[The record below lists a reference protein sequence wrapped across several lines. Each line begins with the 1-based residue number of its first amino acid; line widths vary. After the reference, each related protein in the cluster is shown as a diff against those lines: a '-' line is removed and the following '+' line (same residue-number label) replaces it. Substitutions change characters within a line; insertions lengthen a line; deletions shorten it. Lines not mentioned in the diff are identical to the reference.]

1 MVSTENTAGNTA
13 GQRGRIVTPSPPA
26 PVPVPRPTK
35 EPDPQPAQD
44 LSGLT
49 ASPADGG
56 AGASASAASDV
67 GAGATTAKK
76 ANNEDVVRSTGS
88 MAIATLL
95 SRVTGFIRTVM
106 ITSMLGGAIASAF
119 NLANTL
125 PNMITEIVLGSVM
138 TALVVPVLVRAE
150 KEDADGGAGFIRQ
163 LFTLTL
169 TLMLSVTVIATV
181 AAPLLVSMMMDEEA
195 KTNIVQSTS
204 FAYLLLPQIFF
215 YGLFSLFQAV
225 LNTKGVFK
233 PGAWAPVVNN
243 LISITVLAAYRL
255 VPGSLNPAAP
265 SPVTDP
271 HILLLGLG
279 TTLGVVVQCAILL
292 PYLKKLN
299 IDLRLKWGID
309 DRLKAFGGMA
319 VAIVAYVAVSQL
331 GYVITARIAT
341 EADASAYA
349 IYQQHW
355 QLLQVPY
362 GIIGVALLTAI
373 MPRLSRNAADGDD
386 RAVVRDL
393 TLATKLTFIAL
404 IPIVIFMMAFGPD
417 IGNALFG
424 YGAFETEEARTL
436 GMTISFSAFTLIP
449 YALVM
454 LHLRV
459 FYAREE
465 AWTPTFIIAGITA
478 TKVLLS
484 YVAPLVA
491 SSSEFVVVLL
501 GAANGFG
508 FVAGAVIGAFLLTR
522 KLGDLQSATIL
533 RTSTWAAAAGIIGA
547 AAALLT
553 QFLIRQVPFNPVALL
568 LRLGQRASIGLV
580 VELGIV
586 GVVFLIVA
594 GLVLSRSGLP
604 EVQNLG
610 RLFTRLPVVGK
621 FINPD
626 EQKAIETGQT
636 DPKAMSQQFLAADS
650 FNASPVPPPMSA
662 GVVRGPRLV
671 AGAPVSDGRFRLLRD
686 HGSVS
691 GARFWQ
697 AREISTEREVA
708 LVFVDTHNQAP
719 LAAVGADE
727 AARRSREVARRTRQ
741 LRALEHPAIAPNIQV
756 LSYRSGCL
764 IVADWVPG
772 ASVKSVVAAE
782 GNLHPQAVAGAMAPL
797 ADALADCHDQ
807 GNPMGLDNRNRL
819 RVSTDGHVVLAF
831 PAVLPDASDEKDM
844 SALASALEL
853 LNAGTGDAADS
864 RLTAITKK
872 TRALADDAAD
882 PDTENPTSE
891 MFHNIADELREFSGV
906 TVHSDDDVVAL
917 QHSAGDHGDTENT
930 VDAADTVDTEALQV
944 VDEDT
949 PEPERLSGFGSRGY
963 SVQGFVAVIA
973 AAIAVVVLIA
983 ALTTY
988 VVSVIGGDDPATPV
1002 NHQSV
1007 DDAATGTSIRTAEN
1021 RPLPVIVEPSHVRV
1035 WQAPGHDPAA
1045 DNPDSI
1051 NNVID
1056 GDTQTSWS
1064 SDSYPNGLGTKPGVG
1079 IVVTATEPLAL
1090 QHLLIDT
1097 ETPGAHYNLYGL
1109 PADQETSTENTALED
1124 LKLLK
1129 KGTLRTNRN
1138 SLEIQDNP
1146 RVHGVVVWI
1155 TDIPVDE
1162 DSNVEINEI
1171 SMIGLP
1177 L

>member
-1 MVSTENTAGNTA
+1 MAPSENTP
-13 GQRGRIVTPSPPA
+13 GQRRRIVTPSPPA
-26 PVPVPRPTK
+26 PVPVPRPVK
-35 EPDPQPAQD
+35 EPEPEPVQD

-49 ASPADGG
+49 ASPADAGDGG
-56 AGASASAASDV
+56 STVATASAGEKAS
-67 GAGATTAKK
+67 
-76 ANNEDVVRSTGS
+76 NEDVVRSTGS

-95 SRVTGFIRTVM
+95 SRITGFIRTVM

-169 TLMLSVTVIATV
+169 TLMLSVTVLATV
-181 AAPLLVSMMMDEEA
+181 AAPFLVSMMMDEGA

-215 YGLFSLFQAV
+215 YGLFSLFQAI

-243 LISITVLAAYRL
+243 VISITVLAAYRL

-279 TTLGVVVQCAILL
+279 TTLGVVVQCAIML
-292 PYLKKLN
+292 PYLKKLK

-319 VAIVAYVAVSQL
+319 IAIVAYVAVSQL

-386 RAVVRDL
+386 QAVVRDL

-404 IPIVIFMMAFGPD
+404 IPVVIFMTAFGPD

-436 GMTISFSAFTLIP
+436 GLTISFSAFTLIP

-484 YVAPLVA
+484 YLAPMAA

-508 FVAGAVIGAFLLTR
+508 FVAGAVIGAFLLKR
-522 KLGDLQSATIL
+522 KLGDLQSATVMH
-533 RTSTWAAAAGIIGA
+533 TSTWAAAAGIIGA

-553 QFLIRQVPFNPVALL
+553 QFLIRKVPFNPVDLMIGWGYRPSL
-568 LRLGQRASIGLV
+568 GLV
-580 VELGIV
+580 VEIGIA
-586 GVVFLIVA
+586 GIVFLIVA

-610 RLFTRLPVVGK
+610 RLFARIPVVGK
-621 FINPD
+621 FIRPD
-626 EQKAIETGQT
+626 EDKAIETGQT
-636 DPKAMSQQFLAADS
+636 DPRVMSQQFLATDS

-686 HGSVS
+686 HGAVD
-691 GARFWQ
+691 GARLWQ
-697 AREISTEREVA
+697 AREVRTGREVA

-719 LAAVGADE
+719 LAAVGGDE

-741 LRALEHPAIAPNIQV
+741 LRALNHPAIAPNIQV

-764 IVADWVPG
+764 VVSNWVPG
-772 ASVKSVVAAE
+772 ASVKSVVEAE
-782 GNLHPQAVAGAMAPL
+782 GNLHPKAVARAMAPL
-797 ADALADCHDQ
+797 ADALADCHEQ
-807 GNPMGLDNRNRL
+807 GAPMGLDNRNRL
-819 RVSTDGHVVLAF
+819 RVSTDGYVVLAF
-831 PAVLPDASDEKDM
+831 PAVLPQASDEKDM

-853 LNAGTGDAADS
+853 LDAGTGEDS
-864 RLTAITKK
+864 DTRLTAIAEK

-882 PDTENPTSE
+882 PETENPTSDI
-891 MFHNIADELREFSGV
+891 FHAIADELRELSGV
-906 TVHSDDDVVAL
+906 AELADEDAVV
-917 QHSAGDHGDTENT
+917 E
-930 VDAADTVDTEALQV
+930 AAAAEAAEAKEADPTGEIPVVPPATSGRPQREALQV

-949 PEPERLSGFGSRGY
+949 PEPDKLSGFGSRGY
-963 SVQGFVAVIA
+963 TVQGFAAVAAAVIA
-973 AAIAVVVLIA
+973 VVLLIA

-988 VVSVIGGDDPATPV
+988 LVGVIGGDDPTSPV
-1002 NHQSV
+1002 TSESV
-1007 DDAATGTSIRTAEN
+1007 DDTTTNNSEGGSDSQ
-1021 RPLPVIVEPSHVRV
+1021 PLPVIVDPARVRV
-1035 WQAPGHDPAA
+1035 WQAPGQDPNA
-1045 DNPDSI
+1045 DNPEQVT
-1051 NNVID
+1051 NVID
-1056 GDTQTSWS
+1056 GNDDTTWTT
-1064 SDSYPNGLGTKPGVG
+1064 DEYPNGLGTKPGVG
-1079 IVVTATEPLAL
+1079 VILTAEQPLQL
-1090 QHLLIDT
+1090 QHLLIET
-1097 ETPGAHYNLYGL
+1097 ETPGARYNVYGL
-1109 PADQETSTENTALED
+1109 PADREVNAETTPLEE
-1124 LKLLK
+1124 LPLLRE
-1129 KGTLRTNRN
+1129 GTLRTTRN
-1138 SLEIQDNP
+1138 SLEIEGNP
-1146 RVHGVVVWI
+1146 EVTGVVLWI
-1155 TDIPVDE
+1155 TDIPTNQN
-1162 DSNVEINEI
+1162 SHVEISEI

-1177 L
+1177 M